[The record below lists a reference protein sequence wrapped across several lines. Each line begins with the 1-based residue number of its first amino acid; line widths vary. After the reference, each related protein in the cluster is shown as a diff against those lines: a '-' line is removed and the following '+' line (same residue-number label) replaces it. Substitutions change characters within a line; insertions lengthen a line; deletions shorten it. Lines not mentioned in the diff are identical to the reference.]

1 MGLIPG
7 HKTKILHAMRHSQKK
22 KKNSNTTYWLLYL
35 YRLPGTKH
43 FMDILDNLHNDLNKY
58 ILLSSLECSS
68 IIAPISHSLQ
78 SFILVLLGLR

>member
-22 KKNSNTTYWLLYL
+22 KKKNSNTTYWLLYL
-35 YRLPGTKH
+35 YSLPGTKH
-43 FMDILDNLHNDLNKY
+43 FMDNLYNDLNKY

-68 IIAPISHSLQ
+68 IIAPISQSLQ
-78 SFILVLLGLR
+78 SFILVLLGLK